1 MGLLQPAP
9 LGRMGPGEGTLF
21 VSKQLRLNQPLRD
34 GRAAHLHQFPRNS
47 LRGSMDQ
54 ARDQF
59 LAGPALTLDQNR
71 NVCFRNHFQLA
82 PDHLHLGCAAKND
95 FHRGEI
101 ELCFVL

>member
-1 MGLLQPAP
+1 
-9 LGRMGPGEGTLF
+9 
-21 VSKQLRLNQPLRD
+21 
-34 GRAAHLHQFPRNS
+34 
-47 LRGSMDQ
+47 MDQ